1 MTMIA
6 KNLKHLRHLKKLTQ
20 EVLAEDLHVTRSRIS
35 SYEEGRS
42 APTLDFLISV
52 SDYFKLPIDILLR
65 KNLTLGQSASFIE
78 IGDLRVLFPINLN
91 LEDDIKKQVREQ

>member
-1 MTMIA
+1 MIA

-42 APTLDFLISV
+42 APTLDFLITV
-52 SDYFKLPIDILLR
+52 SDYFKIPIDTLLR
-65 KNLTLGQSASFIE
+65 KNLTLKESASLI
-78 IGDLRVLFPINLN
+78 DLRN
-91 LEDDIKKQVREQ
+91 

>member
-42 APTLDFLISV
+42 APTLDFLITV
-52 SDYFKLPIDILLR
+52 SDYFKIPIDTLLR
-65 KNLTLGQSASFIE
+65 KNLTLKESASLI
-78 IGDLRVLFPINLN
+78 DLRN
-91 LEDDIKKQVREQ
+91 